1 MLTPKKTR
9 LLVVAALLAT
19 AGSDV
24 TIADSPNA
32 ASPEEVVIK
41 VRAAAKLLHDKGIS
55 AFSEFSQH
63 SGPWVWKDSYI
74 FAYDCR
80 QNRML
85 AHPLRPDLVGQP
97 LMQITDNNG
106 KFIFKELCKAGSQ
119 PRGGWV
125 EYLWTKPGAGNASRK
140 LSYALAA
147 DVTFSSG
154 IQVGAGIYD
163 DKITVVELEKITE
176 RVSDPA
182 KYPAH

>member
-1 MLTPKKTR
+1 MITSKKALALTAAAVLAAGAGAT
-9 LLVVAALLAT
+9 VAANQ
-19 AGSDV
+19 D
-24 TIADSPNA
+24 A
-32 ASPEEVVIK
+32 ASAEEVVIK

-55 AFSEFSQH
+55 AFAEINEH
-63 SGPWVWKDSYI
+63 SGRWVWKDSYV

-97 LMQITDNNG
+97 LMQITDNSG
-106 KFIFKELCKAGSQ
+106 KLIFRELCKAGGQ

-163 DKITVVELEKITE
+163 EKITLADLDKLTE
-176 RVSDPA
+176 RLSDPT